1 MFVYSKQ
8 KSQRD
13 KELKS
18 RICNTETSRN
28 KYEGNITSKN
38 WSKYRI
44 ENTESQIIIR
54 VENRKR
60 DEVNSKSKSDKYKTR
75 IKSTIKTSTI
85 TKSEK

>member
-1 MFVYSKQ
+1 MFVYNKQ

-18 RICNTETSRN
+18 QSIESTMLKQVE
-28 KYEGNITSKN
+28 IDTSKN
-38 WSKYRI
+38 ESKYRI

-60 DEVNSKSKSDKYKTR
+60 EN
-75 IKSTIKTSTI
+75 
-85 TKSEK
+85 